1 MVFLILLEACVSGAD
16 GGSFVSGDGVLDCL
30 DGQVVRSVEIDV
42 STDGELAVVAAALA
56 QWTDEGG
63 SLLELPSDE
72 SWSVVLDG
80 RDVAIAYPEID
91 GTGSWVVHDVRTC
104 GEPMT
109 GPAAIDG
116 EPDCANES
124 RWSIQATLEPTI
136 PGLPSADEAL
146 RSALEPYAQRHGG
159 EIVLIQDEI
168 GSLVV
173 QQREQVIALA
183 SEVPA
188 GGWAVAT
195 LAGCDGFDW
204 HPASA
209 LAVRADQQILDT
221 NE

>member
-1 MVFLILLEACVSGAD
+1 MGTPARRVTAVMVFLIFLAACVSGTD

-42 STDGELAVVAAALA
+42 SAEGELAVVAAALA

-104 GEPMT
+104 GEPIA
-109 GPAAIDG
+109 GPAATDG
-116 EPDCANES
+116 ELDCADES
-124 RWSIQATLEPTI
+124 RWSIQATLDLTI

-159 EIVLIQDEI
+159 EIVLIRDEI
-168 GSLVV
+168 ASLVV

-195 LAGCDGFDW
+195 LAGCDGFD
-204 HPASA
+204 
-209 LAVRADQQILDT
+209 
-221 NE
+221 